1 MRDSSSGPSAPSGG
15 APAPPLPSMPAGVL
29 SKMGHELRSP
39 LNGVIGLTRIMLMK
53 LAAGPVDAG
62 QQIRQLEMV
71 QTSANRLLASIERLV
86 DIAKIESGG
95 RHPSWESVDCTALA
109 AEVTRLLEPAAD
121 ANRVTLLL
129 ASPDGPVVVTSDPGA
144 LRQLLREL
152 VDNAV
157 KFADPGAGRVHVEV
171 RPVDPEGAAQISV
184 TDNGPGIPAPDQDR
198 IFDAFVRGDAAAQ
211 RDENGSGLGL
221 YLAARLAGL
230 LGARL
235 RLERLPG
242 AGSSFTISIP
252 ANPYYPVAK
261 PTARPAATTAM
272 PSQTAG

>member
-1 MRDSSSGPSAPSGG
+1 MRDSSSGPSAPV
-15 APAPPLPSMPAGVL
+15 MPVGVL

-53 LAAGPVDAG
+53 LAAGPVDAQ

-71 QTSANRLLASIERLV
+71 QTSANRLLTIIERLV
-86 DIAKIESGG
+86 DIAKIEAGG
-95 RHPSWESVDCTALA
+95 RRPSWEHVDCASLA
-109 AEVTRLLEPAAD
+109 AEVTRLLQPAAD
-121 ANRVTLLL
+121 ANRVTLQL
-129 ASPDGPVVVTSDPGA
+129 ATPQAPVAVISDPA
-144 LRQLLREL
+144 AVRQLVREL

-157 KFADPGAGRVHVEV
+157 KFADPDSGRVQVAV

-184 TDNGPGIPAPDQDR
+184 TDNGPGIPGPEQDR
-198 IFDAFVRGDAAAQ
+198 VFEAFVRGEAAAE

-235 RLERLPG
+235 HLDSHPG
-242 AGSSFTISIP
+242 AGSSFTVRIP
-252 ANPYYPVAK
+252 ASVPAGLI
-261 PTARPAATTAM
+261 ASPAAQGA
-272 PSQTAG
+272 